1 MAALIFIDTNILL
14 DFYRVDSGDAA
25 LSLLK
30 YFDGNYQRII
40 TTSEVEMEF
49 KKNRQHIIL
58 KQISSIKINK
68 SELIKIP
75 SFLRDSRLEKSVKAT
90 QAKLNKES
98 GSLIERSL
106 KILKNPSLYDPVY
119 RALQKLFHARK
130 SCHLTRDKKVRFEI
144 REDAKKRFMLGYPPR
159 KDSDTSIVDAI
170 NWEWIIHCAKNCS
183 DSIVIVSRDKDYGE
197 HYQNESILNDWLL
210 DEFKDRVGRR
220 RSILLTKRLTEAFKL
235 ASISVSQDEE
245 RSEEEL
251 LEKRYY
257 ESNFKNFL
265 INESHVSFRKFWDTT
280 EAKNYITRIMKLDD
294 EKYLNLETNLPDSD
308 DSDN

>member
-30 YFDGNYQRII
+30 YFDGNYQRMI

-58 KQISSIKINK
+58 DQVNSIKINK

-75 SFLRDSRLEKSVKAT
+75 SFLRDSRLEKSVKVT
-90 QAKLNKES
+90 QAKLNKQS

-119 RALQKLFHARK
+119 KALQKLFHARK
-130 SCHLTRDKKVRFEI
+130 SCHLTRDKEIRFEI
-144 REDAKKRFMLGYPPR
+144 RELAKKRFILGYPPR
-159 KDSDTSIVDAI
+159 KDSDTSMVDAI
-170 NWEWIIHCAKNCS
+170 NWEWIIHCAK
-183 DSIVIVSRDKDYGE
+183 DSTDDIVIVSRDRDYGE
-197 HYQNESILNDWLL
+197 HYQKESLLNDWLL
-210 DEFKDRVGRR
+210 EEFKDRVSPR

-251 LEKRYY
+251 LEKRNY
-257 ESNFKNFL
+257 ESNLKTHW
-265 INESHVSFRKFWDTT
+265 INESILNLNEFRAIGKLKSYI
-280 EAKNYITRIMKLDD
+280 ELKNYITKSIK
-294 EKYLNLETNLPDSD
+294 SD
-308 DSDN
+308 TEENT